1 MANLLLG
8 QVVKELKLTSD
19 EDLGRAV
26 RFAQDTG
33 SPLGQALIAQEILS
47 PVMLKACVQA
57 QWMMR
62 DELLSIEECR
72 AAVALVQRSKWSFA
86 DALTTLGYYGDD
98 SKRIR
103 LGELLKD
110 AGLLA
115 PELIE
120 QALEK
125 ANSSGLPLG
134 KAIVSFD
141 FLEQITVDK
150 LLEIQQ
156 RLRSGALA
164 YDDGLKE
171 AAALKVSSQALSK
184 TSRILT
190 RLLIDG
196 NFVTIDE
203 VQSYHTASVTT
214 GRSLVDLLS
223 LYSNVD
229 KRHLFVLSSI
239 ARRIEAG
246 GLTYKDGMTLTEKF
260 RADFSGSDCEPLQS
274 CETGK
279 ISLYMFL
286 RLFDYLN
293 AARVQKLIE
302 HLSANQA
309 MVDKMLRA
317 YLESGSAVE
326 ISGLSVEKQMERAS
340 TKVKIRMCIESDE
353 LLTESLLDIFASDRE
368 TILRARYMQ
377 QLVNSN
383 CLKLEESL
391 VWATSK

>member
-8 QVVKELKLTSD
+8 QVVKELKLTS
-19 EDLGRAV
+19 EEELGRAM

-47 PVMLKACVQA
+47 PTMLKACVQA

-62 DELLSIEECR
+62 DDLLSIDECR
-72 AAVALVQRSKWSFA
+72 EAVALVQRSKWSFA
-86 DALTTLGYYGDD
+86 DALTTLGFYGDD
-98 SKRIR
+98 SKRMR

-120 QALEK
+120 EALEK

-141 FLEQITVDK
+141 FLEQSTVDK

-156 RLRSGALA
+156 RMRSGKVA
-164 YDDGLKE
+164 YSDGLKE
-171 AAALKVSSQALSK
+171 AASLKVSSQALSK

-196 NFVTIDE
+196 NFVTVDE
-203 VQSYHTASVTT
+203 VQSYHTAAVTT

-229 KRHLFVLSSI
+229 ARQLFVLSSI

-246 GLTYKDGMTLTEKF
+246 GITYKDGMALTEKF
-260 RADFSGSDCEPLQS
+260 RSDFAGIDCKPLES
-274 CETGK
+274 YENGK
-279 ISLYMFL
+279 ISLYMYL

-302 HLSANQA
+302 YLSSNQSL
-309 MVDKMLRA
+309 VDKMLRQFLCSDSVTA
-317 YLESGSAVE
+317 ADADKQIEKASA
-326 ISGLSVEKQMERAS
+326 
-340 TKVKIRMCIESDE
+340 KVKIRMCIESDE
-353 LLTESLLDIFASDRE
+353 LLAESLQAAFPADEKNIS
-368 TILRARYMQ
+368 RARYML

-391 VWATSK
+391 VWATSEK